1 MPAQQMEQGYLT
13 GEQIIHSIKGM
24 ITASGINTN
33 AFYKTFR
40 QAPLPKATLKKV
52 FQQYF

>member
-13 GEQIIHSIKGM
+13 GEQIIHSIKEM

-40 QAPLPKATLKKV
+40 QAPLPKRV
-52 FQQYF
+52 